1 MSSDIETY
9 LRRYVKRLTNQAA
22 KEEWSN
28 IQKGEIEA
36 VFNYRLNHVKEV
48 VRLAEAITECL
59 NINIEILE
67 MAAWLHDIAK
77 PGIDGPEQHGRKS
90 SRKARKILSEM
101 DIEETQIRKVCDIIE
116 KHVGLTLQ
124 QPLEPLEAQLLWEA
138 DKLSKLGATG
148 IIHYIINGIRL
159 KPGMSLQDISE
170 DLSDFMSL
178 AEEIADSM
186 HTEKAKEIAS
196 KRFNTMKSFVKSLE
210 QEVQRREK

>member
-1 MSSDIETY
+1 MNHSLEKQLRLLIRKKTREVSRKEWLGIQSRSDSPIY
-9 LRRYVKRLTNQAA
+9 D
-22 KEEWSN
+22 
-28 IQKGEIEA
+28 
-36 VFNYRLNHVKEV
+36 YRFNHVNEV
-48 VRLAEAITECL
+48 VMLTKHLSKKSNAEREVTILAS
-59 NINIEILE
+59 
-67 MAAWLHDIAK
+67 WLHDIAK
-77 PGIDGPEQHGRKS
+77 PGIDGPKQHGKKS
-90 SRKARKILSEM
+90 SQKARKILSEM
-101 DIEETQIRKVCDIIE
+101 DIEETMIRKVCDIIE
-116 KHVGLTLQ
+116 KHVGLTLE